1 MLTPLK
7 KTKLHEQI
15 SKQLVDLILS
25 GELKAGDRLP
35 TEREL
40 SMQLGVSRTAVREAI
55 TQMEQ
60 KGYLQTR
67 ADGGTVVREVT
78 LESILP
84 YVSSLL
90 STDRHLLSDLLGVRK
105 LLEAE
110 MAFEAAQNI
119 TPEKAER
126 LKTLA
131 EQFSA
136 EIQEGKTGLSADN
149 RFHSFIAELAQNSA
163 MQLINE
169 MCSDLLSDTRLA
181 TLRVPEHRDRTVS
194 DHYGIYEAIAA
205 GDSELA
211 AARMREHLQRAHA
224 VLLAADGSEG

>member
-15 SKQLVDLILS
+15 SKQIVDLILS

-40 SMQLGVSRTAVREAI
+40 SLQLGVSRTAVREAI

-78 LESILP
+78 FESILP
-84 YVSSLL
+84 YVSGLL
-90 STDRHLLSDLLGVRK
+90 SADRHLLSDLLGVRK
-105 LLEAE
+105 LLESE
-110 MAFEAAQNI
+110 MAFDAARNI
-119 TPEKAER
+119 TPEKAQQ
-126 LKTLA
+126 LKALT
-131 EQFSA
+131 EQFS
-136 EIQEGKTGLSADN
+136 IDIREGKTGLSADN
-149 RFHSFIAELAQNSA
+149 RFHSYIAELAQNSA

-181 TLRVPEHRDRTVS
+181 TLRVPEHREQTVH

-205 GDSELA
+205 GDSNLA
-211 AARMREHLQRAHA
+211 ATRMREHLARAHT
-224 VLLAADGSEG
+224 VLLESGEPKA

>member
-15 SKQLVDLILS
+15 SKQLTDLILS

-35 TEREL
+35 VERDL
-40 SMQLGVSRTAVREAI
+40 ATQLGVSRTAVREALE
-55 TQMEQ
+55 QMER

-67 ADGGTVVREVT
+67 ADGGTIVREVT
-78 LESILP
+78 FETILP

-90 STDRHLLSDLLGVRK
+90 CTDRNLLSDLLGVRK
-105 LLEAE
+105 LLESE
-110 MAFEAAQNI
+110 MAFYAARNI

-126 LKTLA
+126 LQTLA
-131 EQFSA
+131 EHFA
-136 EIQEGKTGLSADN
+136 ADIQEGKTGLSSDN
-149 RFHSFIAELAQNSA
+149 RFHSYIAELAQNSA

-181 TLRVPEHRDRTVS
+181 TLRVPEHRTQTVQ
-194 DHYGIYEAIAA
+194 DHYGICEAIAS
-205 GDSELA
+205 GDAPLA
-211 AARMREHLQRAHA
+211 AARMREHLTRAHT
-224 VLLAADGSEG
+224 VLLEADTSQS

>member
-15 SKQLVDLILS
+15 SKQIVDLILS

-78 LESILP
+78 FESILP
-84 YVSSLL
+84 YVSGLL

-105 LLEAE
+105 LLESE
-110 MAFEAAQNI
+110 MAFDAARNI
-119 TPEKAER
+119 TPEKAAQ
-126 LKTLA
+126 LKALT
-131 EQFSA
+131 EQFSTD
-136 EIQEGKTGLSADN
+136 IREGKTGLSADN
-149 RFHSFIAELAQNSA
+149 RFHSYIAELAQNSA

-181 TLRVPEHRDRTVS
+181 TLRVPEHREQTVH

-205 GDSELA
+205 GDSILA
-211 AARMREHLQRAHA
+211 ATRMREHLTRAHT
-224 VLLAADGSEG
+224 VLLESGEPKA